1 MLQVTRVH
9 QKTTH
14 LNASLV
20 REIDWDD
27 IRIFVVAARLGSIRA
42 AAAET
47 GQTVLTIRRRLD
59 LLERQVNAI
68 LLRRSAKGVE
78 LTDDGRMV
86 LDAGLEMLRPAR
98 RLGGIGA
105 KRRQGLRS
113 SVKIGIT
120 EGLGTYWLIPRIIEL
135 NRAHADLQVGI
146 HCSMSEPDLSALEVD
161 MAIMLDKPSDPSLKV
176 TRLGWLHVVFFAS
189 RDYVSEYG
197 EMKTK
202 EDLADHN
209 YIDIVGQQIQSQRV
223 RDEITQEDQRR
234 YVNLRVNTSSAQLM
248 AVRLGAG
255 VALLPTYV
263 TLVSHGLVHVAREY
277 SFSRDI
283 WLAFHPHAAEFDHV
297 RKAIDWVRGAFD
309 NSRYPWFREEFISP
323 AGVEAIAN
331 ERGLSPMFAAFKE

>member
-1 MLQVTRVH
+1 MLKVTRVH
-9 QKTTH
+9 LKTTH

-78 LTDDGRMV
+78 LTEDGRMV
-86 LDAGLEMLRPAR
+86 FDAGLEMLRPAR

-120 EGLGTYWLIPRIIEL
+120 EGLGTFWLIPRVV
-135 NRAHADLQVGI
+135 DLHRTHPNIQVDI
-146 HCSMSEPDLSALEVD
+146 QCSMSEPDVSALEVD
-161 MAIMLDKPSDPSLKV
+161 IAIMLNKPKDPELKV
-176 TRLGWLHVVFFAS
+176 IRLGWLHIVFFAS
-189 RDYVSEYG
+189 QSYVSENG
-197 EMKTK
+197 ELLTK
-202 EDLADHN
+202 EELPDHN
-209 YIDIVGQQIQSQRV
+209 YIAIVGEQIQSKRV
-223 RDEITQEDQRR
+223 FSEINQEDQRK
-234 YVNLRVNTSSAQLM
+234 YVNIRLNTSSGQLM
-248 AVRLGAG
+248 AVMYGAG
-255 VALLPTYV
+255 VAGLPTYAP
-263 TLVSHGLVHVAREY
+263 LVSHSLVHVAREY
-277 SFSRDI
+277 SFPRDI
-283 WLAFHPHAAEFDHV
+283 WLAFHPHAAEFEHV
-297 RKAIDWVRGAFD
+297 RKVIDWVRGAFD
-309 NSRYPWFREEFISP
+309 NTRYPWFREKFISP
-323 AGVEAIAN
+323 AEIEAIAK

>member
-1 MLQVTRVH
+1 LRVTRVH
-9 QKTTH
+9 QETTH
-14 LNASLV
+14 LNAARV

-120 EGLGTYWLIPRIIEL
+120 EGLGTFWLIPRVIDL
-135 NRAHADLQVGI
+135 NRRHPDIQVDI
-146 HCSMSEPDLSALEVD
+146 QCSMSEPDLSALEVD
-161 MAIMLDKPSDPSLKV
+161 IAIMLNKPMAPDLKV
-176 TRLGWLHVVFFAS
+176 TRLGWLHIVFFAS
-189 RDYVSEYG
+189 RGYVAENG

-202 EDLADHN
+202 DDLIEHT
-209 YIDIVGQQIQSQRV
+209 YIDIVGQQVQSRRV
-223 RDEITQEDQRR
+223 WEEISKEDQRR
-234 YVNLRVNTSSAQLM
+234 YVNIRVNTSSAQVM
-248 AVRLGAG
+248 AVRHGAG
-255 VALLPTYV
+255 VTLLPTYAPI
-263 TLVSHGLVHVAREY
+263 VSHSLVHVAREY
-277 SFSRDI
+277 SFPRDI
-283 WLAFHPHAAEFDHV
+283 WLAFHPHAADFDHV
-297 RKAIDWVRGAFD
+297 RKVIDWVRDAFD

-323 AGVEAIAN
+323 AEVEEIAL